1 MHKPHQVSTF
11 DKTPVSLA
19 SLACIS
25 PVGGIESSVGIV
37 AILVAGGAYS
47 LAEPL
52 VPIAGSLGT
61 ALLLVCGAIIT
72 EKLARPLVSLALGW
86 GVYRSLCRLGGKPL
100 ADQVARHYSAGGSL
114 DTAQLTMLLQQNQ
127 GRSNV
132 TGEGRNQ

>member
-61 ALLLVCGAIIT
+61 ALLLVCGSIIT